1 MKCHMNK
8 FKDKCDIC
16 YKFDYLISY
25 HNKCICNECL
35 TNKQKSMKNKKI
47 KAIQLSLDKYIKG

>member
-1 MKCHMNK
+1 MSKY
-8 FKDKCDIC
+8 KDKCDIC
-16 YKFDYLISY
+16 NKFDYLISY
-25 HNKCICNECL
+25 QSKCICKDCL